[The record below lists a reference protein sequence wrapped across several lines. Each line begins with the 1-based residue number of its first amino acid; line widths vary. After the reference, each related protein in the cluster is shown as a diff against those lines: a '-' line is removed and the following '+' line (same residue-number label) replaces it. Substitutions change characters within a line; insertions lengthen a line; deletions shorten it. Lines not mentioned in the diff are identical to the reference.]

1 MEEVRRNVFSL
12 KSADGSPRFSVIPK
26 VVKAGLVLAQMNA
39 ESERSLSV
47 NARIVTKER
56 GNLGEKTIVGLGAVK
71 DAVRFSDPTDALV
84 RAARSAHCHYRQ
96 VLEEEEAEEKWRKAE
111 KAKKADEEARRKT
124 D

>member
-1 MEEVRRNVFSL
+1 MFSL

-47 NARIVTKER
+47 NARIVTER

-84 RAARSAHCHYRQ
+84 RAARSADCHYRQ
-96 VLEEEEAEEKWRKAE
+96 LLEEEEAEEKWRKAE
-111 KAKKADEEARRKT
+111 KAKKADDEARRKT